1 MTRQMPW
8 RALLWPAVIV
18 ALFAAYA
25 LMSGGLG
32 ILFGWAAVLTAGWR
46 GSKLFV
52 TPAGGMRE
60 HHQ

>member
-1 MTRQMPW
+1 MHW
-8 RALLWPAVIV
+8 RALFWPVAIV

-25 LMSGGLG
+25 LIPSALG
-32 ILFGWAAVLTAGWR
+32 ILFGWLGVLTAGWR
-46 GSKLFV
+46 ASKLFA

>member
-1 MTRQMPW
+1 MHW
-8 RALLWPAVIV
+8 RAFFWPAAIV

-25 LMSGGLG
+25 LIPSDIG

-46 GSKLFV
+46 GSKLFA